1 VTRLAIRANFRFME
15 FDYKHDL
22 SLEDARARLQ
32 ILGEY
37 LKNRHGINVT
47 WNGDRASVAGKY
59 MVVSIDAQMTLET
72 GVVRVTGKDPGML
85 WRNKAK
91 SYLQEKLA
99 TYLDPS
105 TPADALPR
113 TK

>member
-1 VTRLAIRANFRFME
+1 MDFA
-15 FDYKHDL
+15 YKHDL

-32 ILGEY
+32 VLGEY

-47 WNGDRASVAGKY
+47 WNGDTASVAGKY
-59 MVVSIDAQMTLET
+59 MVVAIEAQMSLGP
-72 GVVRVTGKDPGML
+72 GVVNVQGKDPGML

-99 TYLDPS
+99 TYLDAR
-105 TPADALPR
+105 TPVEALPR
-113 TK
+113 NK